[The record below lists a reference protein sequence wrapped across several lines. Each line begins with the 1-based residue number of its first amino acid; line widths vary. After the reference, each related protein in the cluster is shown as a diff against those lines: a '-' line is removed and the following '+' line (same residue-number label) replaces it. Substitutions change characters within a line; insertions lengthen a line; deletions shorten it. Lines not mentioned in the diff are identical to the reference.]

1 LEFVLYVFYSFGK
14 IMCIRDSYVYQKGVF
29 CFLIHESY
37 FRPVKIYGF
46 VRKYAAV
53 PVQLEIV
60 ILQYIGWCVLLLLL
74 LLLLYV
80 RQSSDVCKQ

>member
-1 LEFVLYVFYSFGK
+1 
-14 IMCIRDSYVYQKGVF
+14 MCIRDSYVYQKGVL

-37 FRPVKIYGF
+37 VRSVERYQF

-60 ILQYIGWCVLLLLL
+60 ILQNIGWCVLLVWPFVFGQFSCFCQFLT
-74 LLLLYV
+74 
-80 RQSSDVCKQ
+80 DNFG